1 LTFATIDPDKPL
13 LAVFKRIEDILHS
26 GSIGP
31 RKRFSIMLQLLL
43 AKLYD
48 EHLHTGAPSE
58 PLTIQDFAALEMD
71 AVTASSV
78 FDRLLKSAVKYYRPF
93 LPEAVPDTLPVND
106 EVFLDVMRVLAPI
119 KIVSMKQSVIQDFY
133 MYFARHVYKW
143 DLAQYFTPTTVT
155 DFIIEVLNP
164 HFAEYLKDPACG
176 SADFLTAAFRRG
188 QQWPDYASSIWGSDV
203 SPEAVQVAV
212 LNMILNG
219 DGKSN
224 IHEEDSLLKI
234 NASLETCDIVV
245 CNPPFGTRIVER
257 NPQTLVNFDLGHE
270 WHRDGN
276 GHWTVDEA
284 LLKSQ
289 EAGVLFAEACVK
301 LLRPGGRF
309 ALIVP
314 NGYLGN
320 RSQRYVML
328 REWLLRHCRIC
339 VIIGLPRFAFKGSGA
354 NVAASVVFCEKREKP
369 LDDSTLADEYE
380 PCVEIVD
387 RVGWNLG
394 DKRGAPLYR
403 RDPSDGTYLVDDN
416 DELVIDSDFTDTLAR
431 VRASDAAQ
439 YFDWLTRG
447 VDDMPPG
454 TTPGWTISI
463 SDVIG
468 EEFRTLDPKRHSRK
482 LADLRAEISGQ
493 PHFRLGDVVDFK
505 VEGVASDGRR
515 RNIKPDRVYRHVEI
529 TDVSIGTYRWQH
541 RRGWELPSRAKHHA
555 EPGDIYV
562 GSIWSCVGKWC
573 LTGIDCRD
581 TIVTNGLH
589 RLRLKDD
596 NQDLLLDL
604 VVGLSSEAYATQM
617 RGFARG
623 SDGLAEVATA
633 DAAEVILPHVTDL
646 ATRQEMQPFIDQLVA
661 GFTSVEAKIA
671 SLRAEQRLPVA
682 DPPPRPDHTSRL
694 SWFPVVVAC

>member
-1 LTFATIDPDKPL
+1 
-13 LAVFKRIEDILHS
+13 
-26 GSIGP
+26 
-31 RKRFSIMLQLLL
+31 M
-43 AKLYD
+43 
-48 EHLHTGAPSE
+48 
-58 PLTIQDFAALEMD
+58 
-71 AVTASSV
+71 
-78 FDRLLKSAVKYYRPF
+78 
-93 LPEAVPDTLPVND
+93 
-106 EVFLDVMRVLAPI
+106 
-119 KIVSMKQSVIQDFY
+119 
-133 MYFARHVYKW
+133 
-143 DLAQYFTPTTVT
+143 
-155 DFIIEVLNP
+155 
-164 HFAEYLKDPACG
+164 
-176 SADFLTAAFRRG
+176 
-188 QQWPDYASSIWGSDV
+188 
-203 SPEAVQVAV
+203 
-212 LNMILNG
+212 
-219 DGKSN
+219 
-224 IHEEDSLLKI
+224 
-234 NASLETCDIVV
+234 
-245 CNPPFGTRIVER
+245 ER

-515 RNIKPDRVYRHVEI
+515 R
-529 TDVSIGTYRWQH
+529 
-541 RRGWELPSRAKHHA
+541 
-555 EPGDIYV
+555 
-562 GSIWSCVGKWC
+562 
-573 LTGIDCRD
+573 
-581 TIVTNGLH
+581 VT
-589 RLRLKDD
+589 
-596 NQDLLLDL
+596 
-604 VVGLSSEAYATQM
+604 
-617 RGFARG
+617 
-623 SDGLAEVATA
+623 
-633 DAAEVILPHVTDL
+633 P
-646 ATRQEMQPFIDQLVA
+646 
-661 GFTSVEAKIA
+661 
-671 SLRAEQRLPVA
+671 
-682 DPPPRPDHTSRL
+682 
-694 SWFPVVVAC
+694 